1 MYLMIKYILV
11 CVFIFASANT
21 KANEMPVLP
30 NGSRP
35 KNMQEVKK
43 ILEPLGWDVYRA
55 ETKTQ
60 GLRIIE
66 NQTYRNNLDGA
77 LKLDLI
83 LPQKQKMNALIIVI
97 HGGGWKKGTKESYRP
112 HGCWLAQQGY
122 AVAVISYRLSDT
134 AKFPAQVRDV
144 MDAIKWLKDKQSK
157 YRYNTDRI
165 VVVGGSAGATLAGL
179 TAVYSKDVSASIV
192 IAGPMYMGQE
202 SRAAVESEN
211 EESNS
216 HLFFGG
222 SYTELPRKYE
232 QASVSEQ
239 IHPKCPPFFLI
250 GEGVNSL
257 ERIEFGGKI
266 IPELEKY
273 NIEYDTFILSGGV
286 HGQWNYEPW
295 FSITMSQIDDFVER
309 VL

>member
-1 MYLMIKYILV
+1 
-11 CVFIFASANT
+11 
-21 KANEMPVLP
+21 
-30 NGSRP
+30 
-35 KNMQEVKK
+35 MQEVKK

-144 MDAIKWLKDKQSK
+144 MDAIKWLKDKQYQ
-157 YRYNTDRI
+157 YRYNAESI

-216 HLFFGG
+216 HLFIGG